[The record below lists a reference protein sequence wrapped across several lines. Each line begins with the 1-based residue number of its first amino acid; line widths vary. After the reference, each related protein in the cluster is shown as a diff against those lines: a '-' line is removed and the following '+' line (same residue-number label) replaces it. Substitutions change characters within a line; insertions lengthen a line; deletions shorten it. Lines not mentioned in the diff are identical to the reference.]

1 VVLYN
6 ERSDKMNMSGATT
19 SAVDVSKE
27 KLMDD
32 LRVVVADAEELLKAT
47 ANQTGERIAAARA
60 KAEDSLQAAKTRLSS
75 AQMSVIEK
83 TRAVA
88 TATDEYVHVNPWQA
102 IGIAAAV
109 GVLLGAIISRR

>member
-1 VVLYN
+1 M
-6 ERSDKMNMSGATT
+6 DMSGATT
-19 SAVDVSKE
+19 SPVDVSKE
-27 KLMDD
+27 KLMED

-60 KAEDSLQAAKTRLSS
+60 KAEDSLQAAKARLSN
-75 AQMSVIEK
+75 AQMSVMEK

>member
-1 VVLYN
+1 
-6 ERSDKMNMSGATT
+6 MNMLGATT
-19 SAVDVSKE
+19 STVDVSKE

-32 LRVVVADAEELLKAT
+32 LKAVVVDAEELLKAT

-60 KAEDSLQAAKTRLSS
+60 RAGDSLQAAKTRLSN
-75 AQMSVIEK
+75 AQVAVMEK

-109 GVLLGAIISRR
+109 GILLGAVISRR